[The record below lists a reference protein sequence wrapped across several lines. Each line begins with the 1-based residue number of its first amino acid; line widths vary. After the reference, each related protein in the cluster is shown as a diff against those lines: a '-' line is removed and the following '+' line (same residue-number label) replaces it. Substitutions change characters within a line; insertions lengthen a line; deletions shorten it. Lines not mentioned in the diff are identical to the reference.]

1 MKTFQYS
8 WKRSSLIKYVYPVG
22 NFGGIHVEST
32 WNDHVET
39 TWNLG
44 GIFLTLLHVDFNR
57 WNPRGQIHVDS
68 TCLNWRHFKTPTIHQ
83 FSTNWS

>member
-1 MKTFQYS
+1 MQQ
-8 WKRSSLIKYVYPVG
+8 WKLSSIAENGAVWSSMYTQWAIL
-22 NFGGIHVEST
+22 VEF
-32 WNDHVET
+32 
-39 TWNLG
+39 
-44 GIFLTLLHVDFNR
+44 IFNT